1 MAKTENTPGM
11 LPGAHTEEINME
23 ITVNLTFSD
32 AAEAARALASIAGV
46 RAETP
51 TPKAAEPKAAE
62 PKADAPKADAP
73 KADAPKAEAP
83 KAEPPKAEAPAGV
96 ELVPYSQVADRIRG
110 LAARADIGIPLAM
123 AVLGRFGVKSGKELG
138 EADYPEAV
146 RLLDLAKG
154 AESLAHFEEL
164 AG

>member
-1 MAKTENTPGM
+1 
-11 LPGAHTEEINME
+11 ME
-23 ITVNLTFSD
+23 ITVNLTFND
-32 AAEAARALASIAGV
+32 AAEASRALAALAKT

-51 TPKAAEPKAAE
+51 AAIAAPKAVEPKAAE
-62 PKADAPKADAP
+62 PKTDPPKADP
-73 KADAPKAEAP
+73 P
-83 KAEPPKAEAPAGV
+83 KAEPNTGAEP
-96 ELVPYSQVADRIRG
+96 VPYSQVADRIRG

-123 AVLGRFGVKSGKELG
+123 AVLGRFGAKSGKELG

-146 RLLDLAKG
+146 RLLDLAKS

>member
-1 MAKTENTPGM
+1 
-11 LPGAHTEEINME
+11 ME
-23 ITVNLTFSD
+23 ITVNLTFND

-62 PKADAPKADAP
+62 PPKADAP
-73 KADAPKAEAP
+73 KADAPKAE
-83 KAEPPKAEAPAGV
+83 PPKAEAPKAEAPKAEPNTGA
-96 ELVPYSQVADRIRG
+96 EPVPYSQVADRIRG

-123 AVLGRFGVKSGKELG
+123 AVLGRFGAKSGKELG

-146 RLLDLAKG
+146 RLLDLAKS